1 MKYVKEI
8 RESAKL
14 VFFCCIGT
22 AVGTIA
28 GRKLMPGIG
37 VNAKAVLLGEL
48 GAFVILT
55 AAVAIIKIVRQRLKG
70 SGYEQ

>member
-8 RESAKL
+8 RESVKL

-22 AVGTIA
+22 AVGTLA
-28 GRKLMPGIG
+28 GRRLMPGIS
-37 VNAKAVLLGEL
+37 VNTESVLFGEL

-55 AAVAIIKIVRQRLKG
+55 VAVAIIKIVKQRLRG
-70 SGYEQ
+70 DGYEQ